1 MPTALR
7 ETPPEA
13 VALIKSFEGLPDGDP
28 GTVNLDAYLDPLGIW
43 TIGWGHVVLWQGR
56 PLKGADNKA
65 LARRL
70 YPGGISVGQAEALL
84 RADLLDRS
92 PGLLHLAQVPLDDGQ
107 FGALMSFAFNCG
119 LANLAAS
126 TLLRLLN
133 AGHSAAAADQ
143 FLLWNKGRRNG
154 VLVELPGLTRR
165 RRAERAMFLGQDWR
179 AASASIAPRDGG
191 VPGTTRGRD
200 LPVITP
206 DRGVP
211 VIAPERRVAGSLPA
225 RGRPPRVRSRKPG
238 PECPVP
244 PSAAVQRKAERAA
257 QGVSMPLTPR
267 ARTTTAKARPPAVR
281 TTRPGRRTAR

>member
-1 MPTALR
+1 MPTSLR

-28 GTVNLDAYLDPLGIW
+28 TTVNLDAYLDPLGIW

-92 PGLLHLAQVPLDDGQ
+92 PSLLHLVQVPLDDGQ

-119 LANLAAS
+119 LANLGAS

-133 AGHSAAAADQ
+133 AGRYAAAAEQ
-143 FLLWNKGRRNG
+143 FLLWNKGRKNG

-179 AASASIAPRDGG
+179 AAGLAGVARGG
-191 VPGTTRGRD
+191 VPATTSAATRGRNASG
-200 LPVITP
+200 LAAALANPPPTWLRKP
-206 DRGVP
+206 
-211 VIAPERRVAGSLPA
+211 APER
-225 RGRPPRVRSRKPG
+225 
-238 PECPVP
+238 PVP
-244 PSAAVQRKAERAA
+244 PSAAVQRKAARAA
-257 QGVSMPLTPR
+257 EGVSMPLTPR
-267 ARTTTAKARPPAVR
+267 ARTTTTTARPPAAR

>member
-28 GTVNLDAYLDPLGIW
+28 ATVNLDAYLDPLGIW

-70 YPGGISVGQAEALL
+70 YPGGISVAQAEALL

-92 PGLLHLAQVPLDDGQ
+92 PSLLHLVQVPLDDGQ

-119 LANLAAS
+119 LANLGGS

-133 AGHSAAAADQ
+133 AGRFAAAAEQ
-143 FLLWNKGRRNG
+143 FLLWNKGRKNG

-179 AASASIAPRDGG
+179 AASLAGVARGG
-191 VPGTTRGRD
+191 VPATTSAAGASAATRGRSASGYA
-200 LPVITP
+200 PAPGNPSPTRP
-206 DRGVP
+206 RKP
-211 VIAPERRVAGSLPA
+211 APER
-225 RGRPPRVRSRKPG
+225 
-238 PECPVP
+238 PVP
-244 PSAAVQRKAERAA
+244 PSAAVQRKAARAA
-257 QGVSMPLTPR
+257 EGVSMPLTPR
-267 ARTTTAKARPPAVR
+267 ARTTTATARPPAAR
-281 TTRPGRRTAR
+281 TTRPGRRTAP